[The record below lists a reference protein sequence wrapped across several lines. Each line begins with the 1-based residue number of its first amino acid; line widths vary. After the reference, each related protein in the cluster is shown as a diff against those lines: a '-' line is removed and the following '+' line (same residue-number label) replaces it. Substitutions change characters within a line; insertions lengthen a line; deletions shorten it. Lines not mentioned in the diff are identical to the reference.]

1 MRFHIDERFYQ
12 KVHELMPIFCV
23 DVILKI
29 ENKFLMVKR
38 TKNPAKGQWWFP
50 GGRVYKNER
59 LLSAAKR
66 KLAEDTGLKIKHLE
80 KIVDTYELFFEE
92 DPFNHNNGTHTL
104 SNCYLGEIR
113 DYDQIRLNKYHSKY
127 KGFSNYAQTWHPYL
141 KHCLKKASFSSNG

>member
-1 MRFHIDERFYQ
+1 MEFYIDESLYQ

-38 TKNPAKGQWWFP
+38 TQNPAKGQWWFP

-59 LLSAAKR
+59 LLSAVKR
-66 KLAEDTGLKIKHLE
+66 KVLEETSLKIKHLE
-80 KIVDTYELFFEE
+80 KIVDTYEIFFEE
-92 DPFNHNNGTHTL
+92 APFNHNNGTHTL

-113 DYDQIRLNKYHSKY
+113 DYDQITLNKYHSKY
-127 KGFSNYAQTWHPYL
+127 KVFSNYGQTWHPYL